1 MATLY
6 DIISELRRENPTPTA
21 SKTLDLVVAELG
33 ETRDNLRRALDR
45 LEARPVPADGR
56 AVLEEL
62 ATRAHAEGV
71 DDEEVPL
78 SPDELRASYEPLD
91 GSQIGI
97 AVVMGGTGL
106 LVAVLA
112 IAAFV
117 AGLNGIFHWF

>member
-6 DIISELRRENPTPTA
+6 DIISEMRRENPTPSA
-21 SKTLDLVVAELG
+21 SKALDLVVAELG

-45 LEARPVPADGR
+45 LEDRAVPAGGR

-71 DDEEVPL
+71 DNDEVPL
-78 SPDELRASYEPLD
+78 SPDELRASYEPVD
-91 GSQIGI
+91 GSQVGI
-97 AVVMGGTGL
+97 AVVLGGSGL
-106 LVAVLA
+106 LVAGLA